1 MCTAVIND
9 AEVVLI
15 TNNIEA
21 RRLQEEEVGDVPRIL
36 ALPWADGEPAVQ
48 AQAELAGNAPLL
60 EADCAEE
67 LQQLRSCLQGTQE
80 QEAAQVAALCSSAVE
95 RAVLLIHPGMTE
107 WEASGVLS
115 GCAVAN
121 GLIPN
126 VLFTPAD
133 EHIARYRHALS
144 PYPLKKTMMLSMG
157 AQKNGLYA
165 SITRFVSFGRPEE
178 VFLSAQEKTC
188 QVAAMLYSETRPGK
202 QYGTLFAQLK
212 RRYAKVGA
220 GEQIA
225 LHHQGGMGGFQTRE
239 NRLTP
244 DLPGQVQIALYLL
257 SGAAALWVL
266 RRGNRAAGIALLCI
280 GAVGIAAFFLVLKF
294 FSTGGYE
301 NAGFLAARVIN
312 GFFSKAC
319 LSAYGF
325 CVFGGVKAMMKG

>member
-1 MCTAVIND
+1 M
-9 AEVVLI
+9 
-15 TNNIEA
+15 
-21 RRLQEEEVGDVPRIL
+21 GDVPRIL

-144 PYPLKKTMMLSMG
+144 GPYPLKKTMMLSMG

-178 VFLSAQEKTC
+178 AFLSAQEKTC
-188 QVAAMLYSETRPGK
+188 QVAAMLYSETRPG
-202 QYGTLFAQLK
+202 QAIRHPVCTAETALCQSGG
-212 RRYAKVGA
+212 RRADRS
-220 GEQIA
+220 
-225 LHHQGGMGGFQTRE
+225 HHQGGMGGFQTRE

-244 DLPGQVQIALYLL
+244 DLPGQVQAHQLYAWNP
-257 SGAAALWVL
+257 SVT
-266 RRGNRAAGIALLCI
+266 RVQIRGYAAGGGERKPDPDPHGNLPAQDLL
-280 GAVGIAAFFLVLKF
+280 L
-294 FSTGGYE
+294 
-301 NAGFLAARVIN
+301 
-312 GFFSKAC
+312 
-319 LSAYGF
+319 
-325 CVFGGVKAMMKG
+325 